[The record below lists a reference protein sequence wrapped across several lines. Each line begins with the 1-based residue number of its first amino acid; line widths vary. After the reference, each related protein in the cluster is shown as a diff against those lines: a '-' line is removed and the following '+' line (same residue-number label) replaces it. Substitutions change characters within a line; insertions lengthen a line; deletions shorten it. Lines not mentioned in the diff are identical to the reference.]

1 MIKFSNLFKK
11 IQEEKHTPKE
21 ATKMLKEAFSDKQK
35 QMNTLNNGL
44 QELKKLE
51 STKENVT
58 SSMNLFFHFRFCP
71 RFRKLKNRKKRK
83 K

>member
-1 MIKFSNLFKK
+1 MIRFSNLFKK
-11 IQEEKHTPKE
+11 IQEKKHTSKE

-35 QMNTLNNGL
+35 QINTLNIGL

-58 SSMNLFFHFRFCP
+58 KARL
-71 RFRKLKNRKKRK
+71 
-83 K
+83 